1 MEKRNLKTE
10 FKSKKHALLFA
21 GIMWLVLM
29 SLGGCHDNSQRKK
42 YFDTMRENDSLKQV
56 INDYVPTIVLPMR
69 VGIISADGYAI
80 CTDSNGREVR
90 IDINPDDYKL
100 GDIIK

>member
-29 SLGGCHDNSQRKK
+29 SLGGCHNSNAHKHCINQ
-42 YFDTMRENDSLKQV
+42 NDSLKQV